1 MNYSKRALVHK
12 LRKFIKFLRCSAYG
26 LLRVLLSSQ
35 QHTEQ
40 MCASQWWHLLYVKD
54 LSLLCGPD
62 LSFDFTCKAQAEMR
76 RNTS

>member
-1 MNYSKRALVHK
+1 MNYSKRGLVHK
-12 LRKFIKFLRCSAYG
+12 LRKFIKFLRRSAYG

-35 QHTEQ
+35 QHAEQ
-40 MCASQWWHLLYVKD
+40 MRASQWWHLIYVED

-62 LSFDFTCKAQAEMR
+62 LSFDSTCKAQAEWR